1 MKIVFLGGGNMAN
14 ALIGGMVKQG
24 FAASDIDVIDLGAE
38 ARTKL
43 AASYG
48 VTCHASADSAPDSP
62 DILVL
67 AVKPQQMKE
76 AVAPLVAKLG
86 NALVI
91 SIAAGLDMA
100 ALSRWLGGHRQIVRC
115 MPKHPGPDRR
125 RHHRPVRPARG
136 ERQPTRCRRPRFE
149 SRRHHRVDR

>member
-24 FAASDIDVIDLGAE
+24 FAASDIDVIDLGAD

-43 AASYG
+43 SESYG
-48 VTCHASADSAPDSP
+48 VICHASAETAPASP

-76 AVAPLVAKLG
+76 AVAPLVDKLG

-100 ALSRWLGGHRQIVRC
+100 ALSRWLGGHRTIVRC
-115 MPKHPGPDRR
+115 MPITGIWSAICAPMN
-125 RHHRPVRPARG
+125 AWA
-136 ERQPTRCRRPRFE
+136 CRRFRCAPMAAR
-149 SRRHHRVDR
+149 SAATIPMNS

>member
-43 AASYG
+43 SESYG
-48 VTCHASADSAPDSP
+48 VICHASAETAPASP

-76 AVAPLVAKLG
+76 AVAPLVGKLG
-86 NALVI
+86 KALVI
-91 SIAAGLDMA
+91 SIAAGLPLDTLSMGMSHDLEA
-100 ALSRWLGGHRQIVRC
+100 AVAEGATIVRI
-115 MPKHPGPDRR
+115 GT
-125 RHHRPVRPARG
+125 AIFG
-136 ERQPTRCRRPRFE
+136 ERNYA
-149 SRRHHRVDR
+149 